1 MDPPVKR
8 LCHNRLCHREEAESR
23 RGDLVISSAYT
34 GLLRRF
40 ASRND
45 EKSHCDTASKPEDDT
60 ESGKRPPVPNSTTVP
75 ASLARVAV

>member
-1 MDPPVKR
+1 MSLDPPVKR

-45 EKSHCDTASKPEDDT
+45 EKSHCDTASKPEDDI
-60 ESGKRPPVPNSTTVP
+60 
-75 ASLARVAV
+75 LAVTLCEGEFEYK